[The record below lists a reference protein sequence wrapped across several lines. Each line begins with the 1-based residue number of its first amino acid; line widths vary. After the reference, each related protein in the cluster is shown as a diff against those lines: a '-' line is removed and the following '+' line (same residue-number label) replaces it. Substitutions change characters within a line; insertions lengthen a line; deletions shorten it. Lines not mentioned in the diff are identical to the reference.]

1 MPVKPVF
8 DPVSYRLAWGLM
20 WRTLLVGTALFV
32 LPPTAM
38 PPTVGQQAVAFIVLI
53 VWCYYDGLLS
63 RGAWLVAAIEAL
75 LWFWL
80 ASKWTVILL
89 VLFGPETQG

>member
-32 LPPTAM
+32 VPPTAM
-38 PPTVGQQAVAFIVLI
+38 PPTVGQQATVLH
-53 VWCYYDGLLS
+53 GS
-63 RGAWLVAAIEAL
+63 AGAHSNPTFA
-75 LWFWL
+75 
-80 ASKWTVILL
+80 
-89 VLFGPETQG
+89 